1 MVRVWFVEY
10 ARNAVAPLPHPMSV
24 HLHVK
29 LLAAVRPLVIL
40 SLGTLFQS
48 GILIGTS
55 VRLQAQAV
63 PRATEATGVITGRI
77 LEAVTEAPIS
87 GATVRVIGQ
96 PSAVQSDSAGRFT
109 LRGVRVGIV
118 SIEVRRLGYGPVVRG
133 DIAVSPAK
141 PAEVTVAL
149 RQIDVQL
156 DVVTV
161 RPEAFPAQM
170 PAATPVSTQRYDAEE
185 VRRQPGAQEDVLRAV
200 SIAPGVGVTSA
211 ARNDIVVRGG
221 APFENLFVVDNIE
234 VPNINHFGS
243 QGSTGGPISLINIRF
258 VESAS
263 LSAGGFGARLGDRT
277 SSATTLTLREGNR
290 ERLAGEVNVA
300 ATQVGAVLE
309 GPLGKNG
316 TFLANV
322 RQSYL
327 DLLFKAIG
335 LSFIPSYTDAT
346 VKATWRPNTRDVF
359 SVLTIGASGTVSFD
373 NSTDSARVNNSQVL
387 APKQDQY
394 FSGLTWK
401 RLIGRGVVTTTL
413 GRTWT
418 RYVTAQRDSLLSPIF
433 ESRST
438 EGENSLRTDVT
449 LIAARGVEIET
460 GTIFKYASSL
470 RYNATLAGFTR
481 RDETGAPQA
490 LAVDTNFTALRNGS
504 YVQASWQA
512 SPKLRLSGGLRGD
525 WYGFLGN
532 ATRVA
537 PRLSASYQAGSSTT
551 LTLAGGRYWQAP
563 SYIWLVGDAR
573 NASRLKPFRADQL
586 VAGITRLVGSDLKVQ
601 FEVYGKQYGDYPA
614 RRFRPQAVLS
624 PSGFDDATTDI
635 PFGLEPLESSGTGS
649 AFGAELFLQK
659 KLGASPFYGQVSASV
674 NRTRFEGL
682 DGTSTR
688 GAFDTP
694 VLANGVIGWRPN
706 AKWEVATRLR
716 GSSGLPFTP
725 FVEQGALAG
734 TLDFTRYNSDRVPLF
749 FAADVRVDRRFLV
762 SNRQFIAFLDMQN
775 VTNRQNSGPPQWNPR
790 LRRAELNESVGLLPS
805 IGLNF
810 EF

>member
-1 MVRVWFVEY
+1 MHRRLRE
-10 ARNAVAPLPHPMSV
+10 
-24 HLHVK
+24 
-29 LLAAVRPLVIL
+29 
-40 SLGTLFQS
+40 
-48 GILIGTS
+48 
-55 VRLQAQAV
+55 VRLVLLLSVGWLSVGAPGRAAAQQAGSTTASSSAPANQAV
-63 PRATEATGVITGRI
+63 GTVTGRI
-77 LEAVTEAPIS
+77 VEAVTEAPVAS
-87 GATVRVIGQ
+87 ATVRVVGQ
-96 PSAVQSDSAGRFT
+96 EVAVQSDAAGRFT

-118 SIEVRRLGYGPVVRG
+118 TIEVRRLGFAAVRRG

-141 PAEVTVAL
+141 PAEVTIVL
-149 RQIDVQL
+149 RPIDVQL

-185 VRRQPGAQEDVLRAV
+185 VRRQPGAQEDVLRAI

-258 VESAS
+258 IESAS
-263 LSAGGFGARLGDRT
+263 ISAGGFGARLGDRT

-290 ERLAGEVNVA
+290 ERVAGELNVA

-309 GPLGKNG
+309 GPLGKNAS
-316 TFLANV
+316 FLANV

-346 VKATWRPNTRDVF
+346 AKVTWRPSSRDAV
-359 SVLTIGASGTVSFD
+359 SVLAIGARGTVSFD

-387 APKQDQY
+387 APAQDQY
-394 FSGLTWK
+394 FSGITWK
-401 RLIGRGVVTTTL
+401 RLVPRGVVTTTL

-418 RYVTAQRDSLLSPIF
+418 RYVTAQRDSLLTPVL

-449 LIAARGVEIET
+449 VLAGRGVEIET
-460 GTIFKYASSL
+460 GTIFKYASTL
-470 RYNATLAGFTR
+470 RYDATLAGFTR
-481 RDETGAPQA
+481 RDANGTPQP
-490 LAVDTNFTALRNGS
+490 LNVDTNFTALRNGT

-512 SPKLRLSGGLRGD
+512 APRVRLSGGLRGD

-532 ATRVA
+532 AVRVA
-537 PRLSASYQAGSSTT
+537 PRVSASVQLREGTT
-551 LTLAGGRYWQAP
+551 LSLSGGRYWQAP
-563 SYIWLVGDAR
+563 SYIWLVGDPL
-573 NASRLKPFRADQL
+573 NAQRLRPFRADQL
-586 VAGITRLVGSDLKVQ
+586 VAGVTQLVGSDLKVQ

-635 PFGLEPLESSGTGS
+635 PFGLEPLESTGTGS
-649 AFGAELFLQK
+649 AYGAELFVQK

-674 NRTRFEGL
+674 NRTRFTGL

-694 VLANGVIGWRPN
+694 VLANGVLGWRPN
-706 AKWEVATRLR
+706 SRWELALR
-716 GSSGLPFTP
+716 VRGASGLPFTP
-725 FVEQGALAG
+725 FLEQGALAG
-734 TLDFTRYNSDRVPLF
+734 TLDFSRYNGARVPAF
-749 FAADVRVDRRFLV
+749 FAADVRVDRRFLLLG
-762 SNRQFIAFLDMQN
+762 RQFIAFVDLQN
-775 VTNRQNSGPPQWNPR
+775 VSNRNNSGPPQWNPR
-790 LRRAELNESVGLLPS
+790 LRRAEPNASIGLLPS

>member
-1 MVRVWFVEY
+1 MATAGALVVVSPPLRAQVPSQ
-10 ARNAVAPLPHPMSV
+10 APAS
-24 HLHVK
+24 
-29 LLAAVRPLVIL
+29 A
-40 SLGTLFQS
+40 
-48 GILIGTS
+48 GI
-55 VRLQAQAV
+55 
-63 PRATEATGVITGRI
+63 ITGRVR
-77 LEAVTEAPIS
+77 EAVTEAPVA
-87 GATVRVIGQ
+87 GATVRVVGQ
-96 PSAVQSDSAGRFT
+96 EAVTQTDTAGRFT
-109 LRGVRVGIV
+109 LRGVKVGIV
-118 SIEVRRLGYGPVVRG
+118 AIEVRRLGFAPVIRG

-141 PAEVTVAL
+141 PAELTVTL
-149 RQIDVQL
+149 RPIDVQL

-185 VRRQPGAQEDVLRAV
+185 VRRQPGAQEDVLRAI

-309 GPLGKNG
+309 GPLGRNG
-316 TFLANV
+316 SFLANV

-346 VKATWRPNTRDVF
+346 VKATWRPTARDAV
-359 SVLTIGASGTVSFD
+359 SVLAIGARGTVSFD

-387 APKQDQY
+387 APAQDQY

-401 RLIGRGVVTTTL
+401 RLLPRGVVTTTL

-418 RYVTAQRDSLLSPIF
+418 RYVTAQRDSLLVPIF

-449 LIAARGVEIET
+449 LLAGRGVEVET
-460 GTIFKYASSL
+460 GTIFKYASDL
-470 RYNATLAGFTR
+470 RYDATLVGFTR
-481 RDETGAPQA
+481 RDDAGTPQP
-490 LAVDTNFTALRNGS
+490 LRVDTSFTAWRNGS

-512 SPKLRLSGGLRGD
+512 SPRLRLSGGLRGD
-525 WYGFLGN
+525 WYGFLDN
-532 ATRVA
+532 AMRVA
-537 PRLSASYQAGSSTT
+537 PRLSASYQVGAATT
-551 LTLAGGRYWQAP
+551 LSLSGGRYWQAP
-563 SYIWLVGDAR
+563 SYIWLVGDAG
-573 NASRLKPFRADQL
+573 NASRLRPFRADQL

-601 FEVYGKQYGDYPA
+601 FEVYGKRYGDYPA

-624 PSGFDDATTDI
+624 PSGFDDATSDI
-635 PFGLEPLESSGTGS
+635 PFGLEPLESTGTGT
-649 AFGAELFLQK
+649 AYGAEVFLQK
-659 KLGASPFYGQVSASV
+659 KLGTSPFYGQLSASV
-674 NRTRFEGL
+674 NRTRFAGL
-682 DGTSTR
+682 SGREIR

-694 VLANGVIGWRPN
+694 LLANGVLGWRPN
-706 AKWEVATRLR
+706 AKWEIATRLR
-716 GSSGLPFTP
+716 AASGLPYTP
-725 FVEQGALAG
+725 FVEQGSLAG
-734 TLDFTRYNSDRVPLF
+734 TLDFTRYNALRVPTF
-749 FAADVRVDRRFLV
+749 FAADVRVDRRFLIG
-762 SNRQFIAFLDMQN
+762 NRQFIAFLDLQN
-775 VTNRQNSGPPQWNPR
+775 VTNRANTTAPQWNPR